1 MTLAD
6 DPVAAWQARGCYLD
20 IDGRRV
26 FVVDIPAADDAGAPP
41 ALVLHGFPTCSFD
54 WRAVVDTLA
63 RRRRVV
69 LFDFLG
75 FGLSDK
81 PDQRY
86 SIRLHADTAA
96 AVAEASGLDRI
107 VLITHDMG
115 DTVGGE
121 LLARDLEGE
130 SGLEITARVVTNGS
144 IYIALA
150 HLTDGQQF
158 LLALD
163 DAAIDFGGDGSGF
176 GSGLAQTFSS
186 DHPASDAEL
195 HAQWR
200 LVATNDG
207 NRLLPRLI
215 RYIEDRR
222 AEERRFTGAIEQH
235 PSPLG
240 VVWGMRDPVAVPVMV
255 DRLLE
260 ARSDTTVIRLDD
272 VGHYPMVEAPDRFAA
287 AVDELLPD

>member
-1 MTLAD
+1 MAAD
-6 DPVAAWQARGCYLD
+6 DPVAAWQKRGRHLE
-20 IDGRRV
+20 IDGKRV
-26 FVVDIPAADDAGAPP
+26 FVVDIPAANDVDAAP

-54 WRAVVDTLA
+54 WRNVVDSLA
-63 RRRRVV
+63 HRRRVV
-69 LFDFLG
+69 LLDFLG

-81 PDQRY
+81 PDRRY

-96 AVAEASGLDRI
+96 GVADALGLERI
-107 VLITHDMG
+107 VLVTHDMG
-115 DTVGGE
+115 DTIGGE
-121 LLARDLEGE
+121 LLARDLAGE
-130 SGLEITARVVTNGS
+130 SRFEITARVITNGS

-163 DAAIDFGGDGSGF
+163 DAAIDFGADGSGF
-176 GSGLAQTFSS
+176 RSGLGQTFSS
-186 DHPASDAEL
+186 KYPASDAEL
-195 HAQWR
+195 EAQWR

-222 AEERRFTGAIEQH
+222 AEERRFTGAIERH
-235 PSPLG
+235 RSPLG

-255 DRLLE
+255 ERLVE
-260 ARSDTTVIRLDD
+260 ARPDIAVIRFDD
-272 VGHYPMVEAPDRFAA
+272 VGHYPMVETPDRFAA
-287 AVDELLPD
+287 AVDKLLPD